1 MLSSIFS
8 KTLYEKRWG
17 IVWWGLAMFLTT
29 LLVMLLFPV
38 MRDSF
43 GAQLKDVPESL
54 KSILGEA
61 ADYQKISG
69 FVELQV
75 LAQMMFLTII
85 YGIILCVATLSGE
98 ENQGTLHTLLAQPVS
113 RSRVYWHKLAACVS
127 ALTFISILMA
137 AGIVLGA
144 AVLGESIGAVAVLQ
158 ASFMQLLLALFL
170 SILAYAIGAAT
181 GSRVLAGSIAGIYA
195 FAGYMVT
202 SLAPIADV
210 LEKLNYISPYRYFMT
225 TRVLENGIATKN
237 MIPLLLGSVLLA
249 IIGWYFFT
257 RRNIYQQ

>member
-1 MLSSIFS
+1 MFNSIFS

-17 IVWWGLAMFLTT
+17 IVWWGLAMLLTT

-61 ADYQKISG
+61 ADYQKITG

-98 ENQGTLHTLLAQPVS
+98 ESQGTLQTLLAQPVS
-113 RSRVYWHKLAACVS
+113 RSRIYWHKLAACSLV
-127 ALTFISILMA
+127 LTLISVLMA
-137 AGIVLGA
+137 VGILIGA
-144 AVLGESIGAVAVLQ
+144 AILGESISIVGVLQ

-170 SILAYAIGAAT
+170 SIIAYTIGAAT
-181 GSRVLAGSIAGIYA
+181 GSRAVAGSVAGIHA

-225 TRVLENGIATKN
+225 TRVLENGIAAKN
-237 MIPLLLGSVLLA
+237 MIPLLLGSA
-249 IIGWYFFT
+249 ILSLIGWYLFT

>member
-1 MLSSIFS
+1 MLNSIFS

-38 MRDSF
+38 MSDSF

-98 ENQGTLHTLLAQPVS
+98 ENQGTLQTLLAQPVS
-113 RSRVYWHKLAACVS
+113 RSRIYWHKLAACVVV
-127 ALTFISILMA
+127 LTLISILMA
-137 AGIVLGA
+137 AGILLGA
-144 AVLGESIGAVAVLQ
+144 AVLGESI
-158 ASFMQLLLALFL
+158 S
-170 SILAYAIGAAT
+170 T
-181 GSRVLAGSIAGIYA
+181 
-195 FAGYMVT
+195 VT
-202 SLAPIADV
+202 SSA
-210 LEKLNYISPYRYFMT
+210 IS
-225 TRVLENGIATKN
+225 
-237 MIPLLLGSVLLA
+237 
-249 IIGWYFFT
+249 
-257 RRNIYQQ
+257 

>member
-1 MLSSIFS
+1 
-8 KTLYEKRWG
+8 
-17 IVWWGLAMFLTT
+17 
-29 LLVMLLFPV
+29 
-38 MRDSF
+38 
-43 GAQLKDVPESL
+43 
-54 KSILGEA
+54 
-61 ADYQKISG
+61 
-69 FVELQV
+69 VELQV

-98 ENQGTLHTLLAQPVS
+98 ENQGTLQTLLAQPVS
-113 RSRVYWHKLAACVS
+113 RSRIYWHKLAACVVV
-127 ALTFISILMA
+127 LTLISILMA
-137 AGIVLGA
+137 AGILLGA
-144 AVLGESIGAVAVLQ
+144 AVLGESISTVAVIQ

-181 GSRVLAGSIAGIYA
+181 GSRALAGSVAGIYA

-225 TRVLENGIATKN
+225 TRVLENGIAAKN

>member
-1 MLSSIFS
+1 MLSSIFG

-61 ADYQKISG
+61 ADYQKIAG

-98 ENQGTLHTLLAQPVS
+98 ENQGTLQTLLAQPVS
-113 RSRVYWHKLAACVS
+113 RSRIYWHKLAACVVV
-127 ALTFISILMA
+127 LTVISLLMA
-137 AGIVLGA
+137 LGIIVGA
-144 AVLGESIGAVAVLQ
+144 AILGESISTVSVFQ
-158 ASFMQLLLALFL
+158 ASLMQLLLALFL
-170 SILAYAIGAAT
+170 SILAYMIGAAT
-181 GSRVLAGSIAGIYA
+181 GSRVLAGSISGIYA

-202 SLAPIADV
+202 TLAPIADV

-225 TRVLENGIATKN
+225 TRVLENGIAAKN
-237 MIPLLLGSVLLA
+237 IIPLLLGSALLS